1 MTDYRISAKDPRM
14 NADLAR
20 RLLLTLVAFA
30 AILVALT
37 LVWIARARPAAES
50 HNALL
55 LGSAAPAGTLT
66 IPIARPM
73 ALSGLSTT
81 EIIGT
86 RSNLLAGQ
94 PVQLARPYHPSPAV
108 FGGLRDGL
116 GWMSLEA
123 LFITGPGP
131 KADEGLAA
139 ESRNLL
145 NPLLLLGAEFW
156 GLSIWDKKH
165 LVWNMTDVD
174 RAGADTVPLYPRV
187 KLLKYSP
194 QARLVQA
201 TWGVTSFLE
210 QVKPFLAAPLSVDH
224 VDFGVVGYNARDLGF
239 SWVALRL
246 EESQQ
251 VINPEQPAAPV
262 RINDSLGDRGD
273 LCGTSRGC
281 NHSNML
287 LLEFDS
293 LRVTALPAKAV
304 FWLWGEEPVGEKAGE
319 PELRFE
325 MIFE

>member
-1 MTDYRISAKDPRM
+1 M
-14 NADLAR
+14 NAAHER
-20 RLLLTLVAFA
+20 RFLLTVGALA
-30 AILVALT
+30 AMLIALT
-37 LVWIARARPAAES
+37 LVWVIRPRPAAEGD
-50 HNALL
+50 NALL
-55 LGSAAPAGTLT
+55 LGAAAQAGTLT

-73 ALSGLSTT
+73 ALSGLSTS
-81 EIIGT
+81 EILGT
-86 RSNLLAGQ
+86 RSNLLGGQ
-94 PVQLARPYHPSPAV
+94 SIQLARPYAPSEAV

-156 GLSIWDKKH
+156 GLSIWDRKN
-165 LVWNMTDVD
+165 LVWNMTEVE
-174 RAGADTVPLYPRV
+174 RAGAGTVPLYPRV

-194 QARLVQA
+194 QARLLQA

-210 QVKPFLAAPLSVDH
+210 QVKPFLAAPLGVDH
-224 VDFGVVGYNARDLGF
+224 VDFGVVAYNARDLGF
-239 SWVALRL
+239 SWLALRL

-251 VINPEQPAAPV
+251 VLNPEQPAAPV
-262 RINDSLGDRGD
+262 RINDSLADRGD

-293 LRVTALPAKAV
+293 LRLAALPAKAV

-319 PELRFE
+319 PGLRFE